1 MISHRD
7 ATSSAP
13 LSASRK
19 TAAGTATLG
28 AMRDLATGDPATPLT
43 DRCTLSRMNASL
55 TFPELIASLR
65 PLAVI
70 FPEDEAPALTASEMI
85 DQSVLF
91 RQLFA
96 GRWPHMG

>member
-1 MISHRD
+1 
-7 ATSSAP
+7 
-13 LSASRK
+13 
-19 TAAGTATLG
+19 
-28 AMRDLATGDPATPLT
+28 
-43 DRCTLSRMNASL
+43 MNASL